1 MLSLPLPILLVITI
15 LTSALISV
23 TRGAYSKNLPA
34 DDRNLWFF
42 NLTQSICCALM
53 ILLVMGGIG
62 KLSSFTLIL
71 GAILGAVSAFQLLFN
86 LKAYSVGPFSYTM
99 VIVSLSTII
108 PTVSGLFFGET
119 ISPIQWVGI
128 VLMAIC
134 IILSPD
140 AEKGAHAKKSS
151 VLWLLFCIP
160 ATVLSGTVGVLQKIH
175 QTSVHAEEK
184 AAFLVSAFAV
194 STVISLV
201 FLLLSPKGAGHE
213 YGTKKDKIIR
223 FMLPVITGVGFAFP
237 HTINLYLAGVLTTA
251 VMFPLVN
258 IIPMVLSTV
267 TAMIMFR
274 ERLSVRR
281 WIGVLIGVL
290 STVLVSGVL
299 PI

>member
-1 MLSLPLPILLVITI
+1 MLTLPIPLLLVITI

-42 NLTQSICCALM
+42 NLVQSVCCALM

-62 KLSSFTLIL
+62 KISGYTVML

-119 ISPIQWVGI
+119 ISPVQWIGI
-128 VLMAIC
+128 VLMAVC

-140 AEKGAHAKKSS
+140 SEKGAHAKKSG

-160 ATVLSGTVGVLQKIH
+160 ATLLSGTVGVLQKIH
-175 QTSVHAEEK
+175 QTSAHASEK

-194 STVISLV
+194 STVISLI
-201 FLLLSPKGAGHE
+201 FLLCSPKSAGHE

-223 FMLPVITGVGFAFP
+223 VLLPVITGVGFAFP

-258 IIPMVLSTV
+258 IIPMVLSTI
-267 TAMIMFR
+267 TAMLMFR
-274 ERLSVRR
+274 ERLSLRR
-281 WIGVLIGVL
+281 WIGVIIGVI
-290 STVLVSGVL
+290 STILVSGM
-299 PI
+299 ITI